1 MTAQRRDLLA
11 ECNTERLAL
20 PEFQDGWCRRCIN
33 PECGRSLFGQSR
45 FDLRVNTWQDRL
57 FQNPPRM
64 DESDPRFKTI
74 ASQRFLSID
83 TSAPPEV
90 RSWVDPLDA
99 PKPEPVVVAAPP
111 PPAPEPVPAPPA
123 APEPAPQAVEPAAP
137 PEPPKPPPA
146 DFLSMNAPSQAGKML
161 SGVRSPQPTPR
172 DPWAA
177 PEPAENVV
185 PVGGR
190 VKLRGSGV

>member
-57 FQNPPRM
+57 FKNPPRM
-64 DESDPRFKTI
+64 DERDPRFKTI
-74 ASQRFLSID
+74 AGQRFLSID

-90 RSWVDPLDA
+90 RSWVDPLEG
-99 PKPEPVVVAAPP
+99 PKPEPVVVVAPP
-111 PPAPEPVPAPPA
+111 PPAPEP
-123 APEPAPQAVEPAAP
+123 APQATTPVAP
-137 PEPPKPPPA
+137 PEPPKPPPP
-146 DFLSMNAPSQAGKML
+146 DFLSMNVPSQAGKML
-161 SGVRSPQPTPR
+161 SGVRSPMPVPR
-172 DPWAA
+172 DPWEA
-177 PEPAENVV
+177 PSTPENMV